1 MLTLFTDQQGVV
13 DNLRASYRSGKRAP
27 LLVAPCGFGK
37 TVVFSYITDGARRL
51 GKRVLI
57 MAHRVELIDQICKAL
72 TQFNVPHG
80 VIASGYPIERGYT
93 VYVASVFTLVRRLD
107 FFIPDLLVCDEAHH
121 MVASTTWGKVAAA
134 YPQARRLGV
143 SATPCRLSGEG
154 LGDLFDDLVLGP
166 TTSELIELG
175 RLSRLRVFAPP
186 TIDTSGLHTRAGEFV
201 KSEMESLFAKPTITG
216 KAVDH
221 YAEIA
226 RDKLAV
232 GFAVSVQHARDVAD
246 QFRSTGIAAKCV
258 DGDLS
263 RDVRNLII
271 REFRDGKL
279 KVLTSCDLVSEG
291 FDVPCVEVGIS
302 LRPTQSLSLWI
313 QQCGRILRRHPGK
326 DASILLDHAGNTLRH
341 GLPTDPRKWTLAG
354 IEKQPL
360 HDKPAPS
367 VRVCPACYCA
377 QESKYRQCRNCGH
390 AFKVEARKVRQK
402 DGKLEEMTP
411 EKLAARRARQ
421 EVGMAQTVETLV
433 ALGRMRGYKN
443 PEGWARHVFEGR
455 MSKIR
460 VGGKHD

>member
-1 MLTLFTDQQGVV
+1 MLTLFTDQQVVV
-13 DNLRASYRSGKRAP
+13 DNLRGSYRSGKRAP

-57 MAHRVELIDQICKAL
+57 MAHRVELIDQICKSL
-72 TQFNVPHG
+72 TQFDVPHG

-166 TTSELIELG
+166 TTSELIDLG
-175 RLSRLRVFAPP
+175 RLSPLRVFAPP
-186 TIDTSGLHTRAGEFV
+186 WVDTSGLHTRGGDFV
-201 KSEMESLFAKPTITG
+201 KSEMELLFNKPTVTG
-216 KAVDH
+216 N
-221 YAEIA
+221 
-226 RDKLAV
+226 
-232 GFAVSVQHARDVAD
+232 AVSHYTQHAAGKQAVVFCTSVEHARQVAA
-246 QFRSTGIAAKCV
+246 QFRDAGYASTCV
-258 DGDLS
+258 DGGLAP
-263 RDVRNLII
+263 DVRNLII

-326 DASILLDHAGNTLRH
+326 DAAILLDHAGNTLRH
-341 GLPTDPRKWTLAG
+341 GLPTDPREWTLAG

-390 AFKVEARKVRQK
+390 TFKVEARKVRQK
-402 DGKLEEMTP
+402 DGKLEELTP

-421 EVGMAQTVETLV
+421 EVGMSQSLEALIN
-433 ALGRMRGYKN
+433 LGRMRGYKS
-443 PEGWARHVFEGR
+443 PENWARHVWEGR
-455 MSKIR
+455 QMKRR
-460 VGGKHD
+460 VAND